1 MKNPPQLLLTKAWL
15 TVALLVV
22 ALLVIACVAPE
33 PEPEQEPVIQSQPR
47 PTVNPLL
54 VDSSQGNDDGNAEAG
69 SGVAAA
75 SSVVGE
81 ENFQPKPT
89 VAVLFGTSSEVA
101 LVPTPTSRPLAS
113 TEAEL
118 NLVTLSFGLDTANT
132 ASYVEEFVY
141 DDELN
146 PSWTLRNSEN
156 VEYND
161 VSTARWYEELD
172 ESLDINSGA
181 MSIAFEPKA
190 DFAQLFFTVEE
201 GAADAYDRDQIIGVS
216 FWLHTGDEIVD
227 TGDFAV
233 TIVGS
238 NQQKYWSPEDKS
250 VFFPGDE
257 SFSET
262 ALYFLDINRA
272 IPASSWV
279 KIEVLLDD
287 LLYDPT
293 YDYITGIYIKNDAG
307 FRNRVYV
314 DRVALLKLGSS

>member
-1 MKNPPQLLLTKAWL
+1 MKSNRKSMLSKAWL
-15 TVALLVV
+15 TVSVLAV
-22 ALLVIACVAPE
+22 ALIFIACTAPE
-33 PEPEQEPVIQSQPR
+33 PEPEPVVQSQPR

-54 VDSSQGNDDGNAEAG
+54 VDSSTDSKSESEEAQ
-69 SGVAAA
+69 SGAPL
-75 SSVVGE
+75 VGE
-81 ENFQPKPT
+81 SNFQPKPT

-101 LVPTPTSRPLAS
+101 LVPTPTTRPLAS

-118 NLVTLSFGLDTANT
+118 NLVTLSFGLDTEET
-132 ASYVEEFVY
+132 QPYVEEFVF

-146 PSWTLRNSEN
+146 PSWTLNNSEN
-156 VEYND
+156 VEYNSA
-161 VSTARWYEELD
+161 STARWYEELD
-172 ESLDINSGA
+172 EALGITSGA

-216 FWLHTGDEIVD
+216 FWMHTGNEIVD

-233 TIVGS
+233 TVVGS
-238 NQQKYWSPEDKS
+238 NEQKYWSPEDKS

-279 KIEVLLDD
+279 KVEVFLDE

-314 DRVALLKLGSS
+314 DRIALLKLGSS